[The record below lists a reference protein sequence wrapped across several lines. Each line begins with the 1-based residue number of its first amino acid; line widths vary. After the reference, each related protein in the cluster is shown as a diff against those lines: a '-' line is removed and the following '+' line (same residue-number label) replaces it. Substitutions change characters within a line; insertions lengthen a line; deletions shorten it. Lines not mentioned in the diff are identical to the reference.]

1 MTTRFPVLPSL
12 LRATAMA
19 VLCTVGAVGSSA
31 AADKAK
37 PVTKSSKA
45 PAKPVVEA
53 PIAEAGPEQ
62 QQAAEQVFYGPYQCE
77 FNQTVEVEKS
87 PKHASYVDVKA
98 GKSSWLMKPV
108 LSSTGAI
115 RLEDVKGGALMVQIA
130 SKSMLLNTKTAQRIV
145 DDCVNPKQRELM
157 AVMAQAKAAAA
168 AAGAA
173 PESGL
178 LSGPTA
184 SVAPATARP
193 APTAPAAE

>member
-1 MTTRFPVLPSL
+1 MTTLSSDFPSL
-12 LRATAMA
+12 LRASAVAM
-19 VLCTVGAVGSSA
+19 LCTFGAVATSA

-37 PVTKSSKA
+37 QPAKSARA
-45 PAKPVVEA
+45 PAKPVEA
-53 PIAEAGPEQ
+53 PLADASPEQ
-62 QQAAEQVFYGPYQCE
+62 QQAAEQVFYGAYQCE
-77 FNQTVEVEKS
+77 FNQTVEIEKN

-98 GKSSWLMKPV
+98 GKSMWLMKPV

-173 PESGL
+173 PENTL
-178 LSGPTA
+178 LGG
-184 SVAPATARP
+184 P
-193 APTAPAAE
+193 APSVVTTGAPPAPAAE

>member
-1 MTTRFPVLPSL
+1 MTTPFLVPKSL
-12 LRATAMA
+12 LRLGAVAM
-19 VLCTVGAVGSSA
+19 LCTFGAVATSA
-31 AADKAK
+31 AAGKVK
-37 PVTKSSKA
+37 QPPTKSSKA
-45 PAKPVVEA
+45 PAKPVEA

-77 FNQTVEVEKS
+77 FNQTVEIEKN
-87 PKHASYVDVKA
+87 PNHPAYVDVKA

-173 PESGL
+173 PENSL

-184 SVAPATARP
+184 SVVPAVASP
-193 APTAPAAE
+193 ASIAPAAE